1 VAGVL
6 GIVAF
11 AVALGVAVMLHEAG
25 HMGTAKFFG
34 MRVRRF
40 FVGFGPRVFSF
51 RLGSTEYGLKA
62 IPAGG
67 FCEIAGMTAT
77 DELTPDEAGWAMW
90 RYPAWKRLV
99 VLTAGSLT
107 HFLVAFLVLYG
118 LAVSGLGL
126 PNIQSKPIVHH
137 VAACAQD
144 QNPVSLTPEPC
155 APGAPTAPARDAG
168 LRAGDR
174 IVAVDGHTTA
184 TFTAVDRRVK
194 HAHGPLAV
202 TVDRG
207 GHRQTLRV
215 RPVPV
220 TRVAHPKHA
229 TPGQRNPTKRAS
241 AIGVEF
247 ARTLRHGPIGAFP
260 AVGGFT
266 ASIIA
271 GEWGAVRHLPR
282 EVASLARSTGSGHR
296 SPNTPVSIVGAARVG
311 GQLAHHGLWSAVGV
325 LFAEFNYVIGIV
337 NLAPLVP
344 LDGGHVAVVVYEKTR
359 DTLRK
364 MVGKRAGGPVDYRKL
379 SGLTLAV
386 ILVFGAFALLTI
398 YADVVNPVELFG
410 G

>member
-1 VAGVL
+1 VAGVV
-6 GIVAF
+6 GIVVF
-11 AVALGVAVMLHEAG
+11 AVALGVAVMIHEAG

-40 FVGFGPRVFSF
+40 FVGFGPRVGSF
-51 RLGSTEYGLKA
+51 RFRGTEYGLKA

-67 FCEIAGMTAT
+67 FCDIAGMTAT
-77 DELTPDEAGWAMW
+77 DEVTEDEAGRAMW

-99 VLTAGSLT
+99 VLSAGSVT
-107 HFLVAFLVLYG
+107 HFLVAFFVLYG
-118 LAVSGLGL
+118 LAVSSLGL

-155 APGAPTAPARDAG
+155 RPGARAPARAAG

-174 IVAVDGHTTA
+174 IVAVHGQPTSSYRQ
-184 TFTAVDRRVK
+184 VDRRVQS
-194 HAHGPLAV
+194 AHGPIAV
-202 TVDRG
+202 TVARG
-207 GHRQTLRV
+207 GQRRTLRV

-229 TPGQRNPTKRAS
+229 TPGQHNPTTRKS

-247 ARTLRHGPIGAFP
+247 ARTLRHGPLAGFP
-260 AVGGFT
+260 AAGGFT
-266 ASIIA
+266 ASIIE
-271 GEWGAVRHLPR
+271 GEWGAVKHLPR
-282 EVASLARSTGSGHR
+282 EVVSLARSTEGGHR
-296 SPNTPVSIVGAARVG
+296 SPDTPISIVGAARVG
-311 GQLAHHGLWSAVGV
+311 GQFANHGLWSAVGV
-325 LFAEFNYVIGIV
+325 LFAEFNLVIGII
-337 NLAPLVP
+337 NLLPLVP
-344 LDGGHVAVVVYEKTR
+344 LDGGHVAVVVYEKAR

-364 MVGKRAGGPVDYRKL
+364 LAGKRAGGPVDYRKL
-379 SGLTLAV
+379 GGLTLAV
-386 ILVFGAFALLTI
+386 IIVFGAFALLTI